1 MNILGRSLLGAQ
13 EKRRKKIHQ
22 LQSIHLLKNITSS
35 QPLSP
40 VTMSHHCE
48 RASKPIIQCIRS
60 SYARASLLT
69 FQPQTTRGFQSSA
82 LAREE
87 ATQPFYKAPDPTLV
101 SSPRLEKRLMK
112 HGITPVGSR
121 RRRAA
126 LQDSTNIPFEQ
137 LPFQCFQEARKIL
150 LVDRR
155 EKLQQIES
163 VKNKITRVQ
172 ALPVDDIKGE
182 QWKKSRV
189 KPMQLYLDRL
199 KVLADINDPLVKKRF
214 EDGQGSYS
222 LFFFLM
228 STSPF

>member
-1 MNILGRSLLGAQ
+1 
-13 EKRRKKIHQ
+13 
-22 LQSIHLLKNITSS
+22 
-35 QPLSP
+35 
-40 VTMSHHCE
+40 
-48 RASKPIIQCIRS
+48 
-60 SYARASLLT
+60 
-69 FQPQTTRGFQSSA
+69 
-82 LAREE
+82 
-87 ATQPFYKAPDPTLV
+87 
-101 SSPRLEKRLMK
+101 MK

-228 STSPF
+228 STAPF